1 MKPIISNKDYHTLKA
16 LITSYPDNLKSKE
29 IGQLMEELERAEVVE
44 ESELDD
50 DVIRL
55 NSSFEAEDVVTK
67 KLWKLT
73 VTLPQQANIKE
84 QKISVFSPLGVA
96 LIGFKKGMT
105 VKWALPGGMKTLK
118 ILNVINH

>member
-1 MKPIISNKDYHTLKA
+1 
-16 LITSYPDNLKSKE
+16 
-29 IGQLMEELERAEVVE
+29 
-44 ESELDD
+44 
-50 DVIRL
+50 VIRL
-55 NSSFEAEDVVTK
+55 NSSFEAEDVNTK

-84 QKISVFSPLGVA
+84 QKISIFSPLGVA